1 MLHLILSFTWI
12 SEHILTLVMFSFHT
26 DKFTYYLPLAM
37 KEWKLVCCLNTGN
50 QLLATS
56 IIFSFFP
63 VYMWLVVNGFFS
75 IHSTPHC
82 LCKLCSPRTVIYVNF
97 LYILLLK
104 IIMSPL
110 FFYSAQNIG
119 ESFNF
124 LFITLACVS
133 FKDCV
138 CLAVGMFRS
147 PMEIS
152 GTWFYS
158 LQR

>member
-1 MLHLILSFTWI
+1 MDIRAYSD
-12 SEHILTLVMFSFHT
+12 LVIFSFHT
-26 DKFTYYLPLAM
+26 DKFTHYLPLAM
-37 KEWKLVCCLNTGN
+37 KEWKLICCLNTGN

-56 IIFSFFP
+56 ITFYFFP
-63 VYMWLVVNGFFS
+63 VYMCLVVNDFFS
-75 IHSTPHC
+75 IHSVLHW

-104 IIMSPL
+104 ISMSPL
-110 FFYSAQNIG
+110 FFFLTHIFFYSAQNIG
-119 ESFNF
+119 ESFKF
-124 LFITLACVS
+124 LFIILACVS

-138 CLAVGMFRS
+138 CLAVGMVRS
-147 PMEIS
+147 PMETS